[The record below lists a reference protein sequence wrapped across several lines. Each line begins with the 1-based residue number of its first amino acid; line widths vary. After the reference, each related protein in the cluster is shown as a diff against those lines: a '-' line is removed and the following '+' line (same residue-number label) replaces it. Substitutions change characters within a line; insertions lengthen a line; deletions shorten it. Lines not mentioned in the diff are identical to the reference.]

1 MALARWFFQLF
12 WIGVCAT
19 AMLWQTHLLL
29 NTPAPS
35 FWLCGFVFSATVFA
49 YNFSAPPRRRW
60 PAWGFGL
67 LAGFCF
73 LELTVVHQLT
83 VFLPALIWLLYYDR
97 YRPGQGTG
105 LRDYPALKPVAIA
118 LAWAGVTVLLP
129 VPLQAWTGAVLL
141 FVGRAAFIFALALAY
156 DLSDQPY
163 DIRHGLNTLVLKIG
177 PRQTFRL
184 IDVAL
189 LLTALCAGAQVLLGI
204 IALAAG
210 IALCISLLFSAV
222 AVRRVLARTG
232 WPGWRKA
239 GIDGLMVLQLLLIWI
254 SLILE
259 RG

>member
-1 MALARWFFQLF
+1 
-12 WIGVCAT
+12 
-19 AMLWQTHLLL
+19 MLWQTHLLL

-35 FWLCGFVFSATVFA
+35 CWLCGFVFSATVFA

-67 LAGFCF
+67 LAVFCF
-73 LELTVVHQLT
+73 LELTIVHQLT

-97 YRPGQGTG
+97 YRPGHGTG
-105 LRDYPALKPVAIA
+105 LRDYPALKPIAIA

-129 VPLQAWTGAVLL
+129 VPLNEWTGTAPL

-163 DIRHGLNTLVLKIG
+163 DIRHGLDTLVLKIG

-184 IDVAL
+184 IDAAL
-189 LLTALCAGAQVLLGI
+189 MLTALCAGTLVWLGVVERKAW
-204 IALAAG
+204 IAV
-210 IALCISLLFSAV
+210 CISLLFSAL
-222 AVRRVLARTG
+222 AIRRILTWTG

-239 GIDGLMVLQLLLIWI
+239 GIDGLMVVQFILLWI
-254 SLILE
+254 SLKL
-259 RG
+259 